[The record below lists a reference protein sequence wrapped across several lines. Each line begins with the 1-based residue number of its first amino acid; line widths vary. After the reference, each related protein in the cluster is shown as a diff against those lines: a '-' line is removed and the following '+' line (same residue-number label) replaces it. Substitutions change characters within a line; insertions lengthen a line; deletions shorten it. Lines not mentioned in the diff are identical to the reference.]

1 MTVGLAIDSFSL
13 LAVCLLS
20 DEHDLPHGFF
30 GLGADW
36 HFPNIATPGARART
50 CLEGRVGSAQKM

>member
-1 MTVGLAIDSFSL
+1 MSMTVGLAIDSFSL
-13 LAVCLLS
+13 LTVCLLS

-36 HFPNIATPGARART
+36 RFPNIARART